1 MKALKEKRVQKY
13 NFKRPDRISKNQ
25 IRSLHFVHD
34 RFARNFSSSI
44 SAYLRTVLEV
54 TLENINQI
62 TYAEFL
68 ASISDPTC
76 FTAISM
82 KPLDGVAAFEMS
94 PAIVFPLI
102 DRLLDG
108 AGRALNTVRAMT

>member
-1 MKALKEKRVQKY
+1 MKTLNEKKVQRY

-54 TLENINQI
+54 TLESINQI
-62 TYAEFL
+62 TYAAFL
-68 ASISDPTC
+68 SSVSYPTC
-76 FTAISM
+76 YTTYSM
-82 KPLDGVAAFEMS
+82 TTMDAFQASQMS
-94 PAIVFPLI
+94 RELEVPI
-102 DRLLDG
+102 
-108 AGRALNTVRAMT
+108 